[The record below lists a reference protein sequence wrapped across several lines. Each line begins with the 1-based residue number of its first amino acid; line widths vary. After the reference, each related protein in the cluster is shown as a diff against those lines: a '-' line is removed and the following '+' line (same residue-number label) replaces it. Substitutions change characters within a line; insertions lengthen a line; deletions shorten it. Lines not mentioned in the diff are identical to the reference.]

1 LQALNI
7 TSVEKY
13 LFDSAVFLEESN
25 VGSHDGFDSGD
36 VFAGDGAPLSPDE
49 VDEND
54 EKENPAKNE
63 ADDGA
68 QHRQFFWS

>member
-1 LQALNI
+1 M
-7 TSVEKY
+7 
-13 LFDSAVFLEESN
+13 FDSTVFLEESN

-36 VFAGDGAPLSPDE
+36 VFAGDGAPLAPDE

-68 QHRQFFWS
+68 QHRQFFWSR